1 MPKLK
6 NILKEEVSTEISQV
20 LEEARSRSE
29 KIVSEAQS
37 QAASQ
42 LTARRRQNEAEA
54 RAAIQRARSAG
65 NLTIAI
71 ARLQAKGEIIEQ
83 ARKGAMAAIGEAS
96 LKPGYGDV
104 LLALAEEAA
113 GEIDAPEALV
123 VHPDDKEKIE
133 EWAARKGI
141 ELRTDPS
148 LKLGVRI
155 SNRHGKTV
163 ENTLPERLNRAW
175 DTVVSD
181 VAKMLWVSE
190 D

>member
-6 NILKEEVSTEISQV
+6 NILQEEVSAEINQV
-20 LEEARSRSE
+20 LEEAKSRSE
-29 KIVSEAQS
+29 KIVSEARS
-37 QAASQ
+37 QADAR
-42 LTARRRQNEAEA
+42 LAARRKQNEADE
-54 RAAIQRARSAG
+54 RTAIQRARSAG
-65 NLTIAI
+65 NLTISI
-71 ARLQAKGEIIEQ
+71 ARLQARGAIIEQ

-96 LKPGYGDV
+96 SKPGYGDV

-123 VHPDDKEKIE
+123 VNPDDKEKIE
-133 EWAARKGI
+133 DWAARKGI

-181 VAKMLWVSE
+181 VAKLLWK
-190 D
+190 